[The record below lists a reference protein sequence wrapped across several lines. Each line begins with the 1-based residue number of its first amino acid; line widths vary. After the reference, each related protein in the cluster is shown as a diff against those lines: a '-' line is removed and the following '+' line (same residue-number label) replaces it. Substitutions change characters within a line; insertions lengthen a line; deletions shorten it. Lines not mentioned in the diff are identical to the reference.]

1 MSMQEGEAHLSHQT
15 DARDTR
21 ERMPDV
27 ARVLALIG
35 EPINSEF
42 LDQYARRYGSGHL
55 NLLIDSGIDG
65 ETFWSAWREAGSREY
80 RELFELLALEDRL
93 CNQPAQISSGFRPGL
108 KLDKTIHTIR
118 QNIALALYDRARE
131 LASSQPLT
139 SVRVLK
145 VAERY
150 LEEVCTHEHLSRD
163 VSRSGFLGRLGVAVV
178 LQARHTEVE
187 EEALEKAIARM
198 RESIARGNDAP
209 EAGAYL
215 SEGLLRL
222 ADLKRERGP
231 LVEIIKQ
238 GTGHIEEGTFGHAL
252 TVAEAWLHLS
262 EYAESARGKKGFL
275 DHAIS
280 VAESVATSAA
290 PSVMVRRSLIC
301 AMAVECRT
309 SGFSPRGLRLPFG
322 LRAHMRIWSTREPDN
337 AAAALDRLIVD
348 LENGPFAL
356 PHFGLGR
363 RTLASLMSVRARV
376 AQTDPNLAAELLTK
390 AIDIRF
396 PARQG
401 LGEAESQLEN
411 ALDTMAL
418 FELQGR
424 NRLLAQ
430 TCTSLLDLAQSD
442 ITWATPVLLL
452 ADIAERY
459 SDSLTPSVKYELS
472 RSSIKTAD
480 AGLSAL
486 LDGDSSTLYQIAAR
500 RALASSEVDRRPIGG
515 RSGVFRAA
523 DYTGLLED
531 VFVFK
536 PSPTPLADRD
546 DLRSESI
553 RSTLA
558 KEDLLYRFNVATTL
572 ARTPLATDDMLHHGQ
587 ADVVTARR
595 FHSGQ
600 LLSQLK
606 GRPQDEI
613 LPVLTE
619 AAEFLSIIHSCES
632 RIAEPPAKVRR
643 ELRRKE
649 FGYWLREGLRFAD
662 IDSVFQPW
670 WSLLS
675 TVPVV
680 PRRDAHPFNWIIGDD
695 RTIIAVDLEACG
707 WRPIGYELAQLTDD
721 VALLP
726 VDDDGFR
733 CRATVMDRYRKGLTK
748 RGINVDPIALQNSYE
763 ASLIARSVR
772 HLTNQEMNEAERIHG
787 VSLLDWLKSHG
798 SHEQVRELCAV
809 LIDAWNVRRG
819 GGSEGTLSVGRR
831 RHLSRAMAY
840 QLRHGDTLIRD
851 AEGWANLASL
861 SEALRQDGIHTDT
874 KELIIVA
881 SAIDEVRFEV
891 AGEKVRAL
899 YGHSQPVSITYERA
913 VFSGELYHGTASSS
927 LNAILQSRQ
936 GLIRMKRNWVHLS
949 RDPMLA
955 ARTARRHGAYTILSV
970 KIDQADEV
978 LHPAGTVH
986 LMESIAAER
995 LRIITPA
1002 RLLFLQSATENR
1014 ST

>member
-1 MSMQEGEAHLSHQT
+1 MSVQDGEAHFRYQP
-15 DARDTR
+15 DARNVR
-21 ERMPDV
+21 EGMPDV

-35 EPINSEF
+35 EPISDDF
-42 LDQYARRYGSGHL
+42 LDQYGRRYGSSHL
-55 NLLIDSGIDG
+55 NLLVDSGIDG
-65 ETFWSAWREAGSREY
+65 ETFWSAWEVAGNRQY
-80 RELFELLALEDRL
+80 RELFELLALEDKL
-93 CNQPAQISSGFRPGL
+93 CNLPAQISSGFRSGI

-163 VSRSGFLGRLGVAVV
+163 ASRTGFLGRLGVAVV
-178 LQARHTEVE
+178 LQARHTEVD
-187 EEALEKAIARM
+187 EEALERAIARI

-215 SEGLLRL
+215 AEGLLRL
-222 ADLKRERGP
+222 ADLKRQRDS

-238 GTGHIEEGTFGHAL
+238 GNGHFEEGTPGHSL

-262 EYAESARGKKGFL
+262 EYAESVRGKKGFL
-275 DHAIS
+275 EQAIS
-280 VAESVATSAA
+280 VAGSVASSS

-301 AMAVECRT
+301 AIAIECGD
-309 SGFSPRGLRLPFG
+309 SAFSPRGLRLPFG
-322 LRAHMRIWSTREPDN
+322 LRAHMRIWSTREPGN
-337 AAAALDRLIVD
+337 AAGALDRLIMD

-356 PHFGLGR
+356 PQFGLGR
-363 RTLASLMSVRARV
+363 RTLASLLSVRARIT
-376 AQTDPNLAAELLTK
+376 QTAPDLAAELLTK

-401 LGEAESQLEN
+401 LGETEAQLEN

-430 TCTSLLDLAQSD
+430 ACASLLDLAQSD

-472 RSSIKTAD
+472 RSAINPSD

-486 LDGDSSTLYQIAAR
+486 LDGDSATLYQIAAR

-536 PSPTPLADRD
+536 PSPTALADRD
-546 DLRSESI
+546 DVRSESI

-558 KEDLLYRFNVATTL
+558 REDLLGRFNVATTL
-572 ARTPLATDDMLHHGQ
+572 ARTPLSTDDMLHHGQ
-587 ADVVTARR
+587 AEVVTARR

-613 LPVLTE
+613 VPVLSE
-619 AAEFLSIIHSCES
+619 AAEFLSVIHSCES
-632 RIAEPPAKVRR
+632 RLAEPPAKVRR

-649 FGYWLREGLRFAD
+649 FGYWLREGLRLAD

-670 WSLLS
+670 WNLLS

-707 WRPIGYELAQLTDD
+707 WRPVGYELAQLTDD

-726 VDDDGFR
+726 VDDVGFQ
-733 CRATVMDRYRKGLTK
+733 CRAAVIDRYRERLAK
-748 RGINVDPIALQNSYE
+748 REIHVDPIALQNAYE

-772 HLTNQEMNEAERIHG
+772 HLTNQDMNEAERMHG
-787 VSLLDWLKSHG
+787 VALLDWLTSHG
-798 SHEQVRELCAV
+798 SHEQVRLLCQV
-809 LIDAWNVRRG
+809 LIDEWNVRRG

-831 RHLSRAMAY
+831 RHLSRAIAY
-840 QLRHGDTLIRD
+840 QLRHGETVIRD
-851 AEGWANLASL
+851 EEGWANFASV
-861 SEALRQDGIHTDT
+861 SDALRHDGIHTNA
-874 KELIIVA
+874 KELRIVA

-891 AGEKVRAL
+891 ADERVRAL
-899 YGHSQPVSITYERA
+899 YGHSQPVNITYERA
-913 VFSGELYHGTASSS
+913 IFSGELYHGTASSS
-927 LNAILQSRQ
+927 LNSILQSRQ
-936 GLIRMKRNWVHLS
+936 GLIRMRRNWVHLS

-970 KIDQADEV
+970 KVDQADEV
-978 LHPAGTVH
+978 LHPAGTVY
-986 LMESIAAER
+986 LMESVAAER

-1002 RLLFLQSATENR
+1002 RLLFLQSTTDSR